1 MTTFTTPGP
10 ARHTHAIA
18 TTGRRTKPRCGAIG
32 HRILSSVGCRL
43 RSASC
48 SALIGAVISSVA
60 MGFVIASWPTTMGGQ
75 VLGRWLEG
83 SPSLGRSSEPS
94 AR

>member
-1 MTTFTTPGP
+1 
-10 ARHTHAIA
+10 
-18 TTGRRTKPRCGAIG
+18 
-32 HRILSSVGCRL
+32 L